1 MNELTDKTVLVVGLG
16 ASGEA
21 AARFLLGRGARVA
34 ATDSAD
40 TERLRTLKA
49 ELVHAGARVELGGH
63 TDSFLNGVELVVLSP
78 GVPPSVLPVRLADE
92 RGIPVIS
99 ELELAFRHCAAR
111 IAAITGTN
119 GKTTVTRLVRTVLE
133 AGGIECAVAGNIG
146 EPFIEQIDAV
156 GTNGVLALE
165 VSSFQLER
173 IDLFRPDVGVL
184 LNVAPDHMD
193 RYASLDEYARA
204 KMRLFENQ
212 VGADVAVLHESVV
225 EMGLRPR
232 RIADE
237 PHLVVYGES
246 ETCDLRLVGDTVI
259 GRRPKRR
266 YRLSGVWH
274 LLGRHNLHNAMAAIA
289 VAECFG
295 VDDAAILDGLR
306 RFRGLPHRLEF
317 VAQHTGVHYVND
329 SKATNVDAVAKALDA
344 ISSSV
349 VLIAGGLD
357 KNLDFEPL
365 RPAVRSSVK
374 MLVLIG
380 EAAQKLERVFGA
392 DVHCVRAGSIEEAV
406 ELGRNAA
413 QPGDTVLLS
422 PGCASFDM
430 FRDYAERG
438 DRFKECVKAMSA
450 CPEATGT

>member
-1 MNELTDKTVLVVGLG
+1 MNELTDKQVLVVGLG

-21 AARFLLGRGARVA
+21 AARFLLGRGARVV

-49 ELVHAGARVELGGH
+49 ELVHSGAHVELGGH
-63 TDSFLNGVELVVLSP
+63 SEQLLDGVELVVLSP

-99 ELELAFRHCAAR
+99 ELELAFRQCAAR

-119 GKTTVTRLVRTVLE
+119 GKTTVTHLVHALLE
-133 AGGIECAVAGNIG
+133 AGGIESVVAGNIG
-146 EPFIEQIDAV
+146 EPFIDRLDAV
-156 GTNGVLALE
+156 GANGVIALE

-193 RYASLDEYARA
+193 RYESLDEYALA

-212 VGADVAVLHESVV
+212 VSGDVAIVHDSVV
-225 EMGLRPR
+225 QMGLRPPQVGE
-232 RIADE
+232 E
-237 PHLVVYGES
+237 PRLVVYGES
-246 ETCDLRLVGDTVI
+246 EICDLRLAGETVV

-266 YRLSGVWH
+266 YRLSAIWR

-289 VAECFG
+289 VAESFG
-295 VDDAAILDGLR
+295 VDEAAILDGLR
-306 RFRGLPHRLEF
+306 HFSGLPHRLEL
-317 VAQHTGVHYVND
+317 VGVHTGVHYVND
-329 SKATNVDAVAKALDA
+329 SKATNVDAVGKALDA
-344 ISSSV
+344 IASPV

-357 KNLDFEPL
+357 KELDFEPL

-374 MLVLIG
+374 TLVLIG
-380 EAAQKLERVFGA
+380 EAAPKLERVFGS
-392 DVHCVRAGSIEEAV
+392 DTHWIRARSMDEAV
-406 ELGRNAA
+406 ELARNAA

-438 DRFKECVKAMSA
+438 DRFKQCVKAMSA